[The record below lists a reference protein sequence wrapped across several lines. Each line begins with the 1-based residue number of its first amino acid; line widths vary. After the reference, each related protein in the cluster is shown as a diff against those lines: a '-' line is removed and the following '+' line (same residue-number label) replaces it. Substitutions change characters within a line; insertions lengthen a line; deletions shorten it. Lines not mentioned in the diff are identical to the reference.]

1 MERRFDW
8 THLRAFLATAET
20 GSLSAA
26 ARQLGLAQPTIGRQV
41 SALEDALRLTLFER
55 TSRTMT
61 LTDAG
66 RDLLVEARKMGEAAT
81 RIAVIAQGRTQ
92 GLEGT
97 IRVTASDM
105 MSAYVLP
112 DTLLKLRDLA
122 PRLRVDVIAAN
133 DIRDILKREADIAI
147 RHVRP
152 TEPDLIARKIG
163 DSSAHLYASKS
174 YVAARGMPKT
184 VEDLR
189 EHDFI
194 SMADDD
200 AFVAAMEEYGIPV
213 SRANLRSGSTSG
225 ITTWELLRK
234 GFGIFPMSD
243 HIGDQFDDA
252 VRLLDGV
259 TDLSFP
265 VWLVTHRELHTSKRI
280 RLVFD
285 LLAEMLSET

>member
-1 MERRFDW
+1 MDTPFDW
-8 THLRAFLATAET
+8 THLRAFLSTAEN

-26 ARQLGLAQPTIGRQV
+26 ARELGLTQPTVGRQV
-41 SALEDALRLTLFER
+41 AALEKELQLALFER
-55 TSRTMT
+55 TARAMT

-66 RDLLVEARKMGEAAT
+66 RDLLVEARKMGAAAT
-81 RIAVIAQGRTQ
+81 RIGVIAQGRTQ
-92 GLEGT
+92 GLEGI

-112 DTLLKLRDLA
+112 DTLLKLRGIA
-122 PRLRVDVIAAN
+122 PGLRIDVIAAN

-152 TEPDLIARKIG
+152 TEPDLIARKVG
-163 DSSAHLYASKS
+163 DSSAHLYASKD
-174 YVAARGMPKT
+174 YVAARGAPKT
-184 VEDLR
+184 VADLFK
-189 EHDFI
+189 HDFI
-194 SMADDD
+194 SMGDDD
-200 AFVAAMEEYGIPV
+200 LYVAAMAEYGITV
-213 SRANLRSGSTSG
+213 NRENLRSGSTSG
-225 ITTWELLRK
+225 ITTWELMRK

-252 VRLLDGV
+252 MRLLDGV

-265 VWLVTHRELHTSKRI
+265 IWLVTHRDLHTSKRI

-285 LLAEMLSET
+285 LLADMLQGT